1 METTERAIDRMLKA
15 ALQREKPTTIVLGV
29 CRSPSLPRNPPTSP
43 CRENP
48 CQYLAIAQ
56 SLPAATAAVEAHRA
70 FERDQQWAE
79 DMTRTAGG
87 TGGAA

>member
-1 METTERAIDRMLKA
+1 MEKTEDAIERLLKA
-15 ALQREKPTTIVLGV
+15 SLKREKPTTINLGA
-29 CRSPSLPRNPPTSP
+29 CRPPHHPRNPPTSP